1 MTQIKY
7 DVIYIL
13 DPNSTA
19 EEQAAVSTKVEQV
32 VAESKGTV
40 LKKEDWG
47 KRRLAYLV
55 QRHREGHYVFF
66 HVQVTTEAVAE
77 LNRNLRLLE
86 KVIKF
91 MIVKDTISHLKPRPK
106 PIRKAPEEGSQVR
119 PHAPTR
125 HSGPSAPYV
134 PPHAAGSTSSPQ
146 APAPAAAPVAEAAP
160 AHSTS
165 SGQAEPVAPEA
176 SVEPKAPAHSTGSG
190 QAAQAG
196 E

>member
-1 MTQIKY
+1 MSLIKY

-13 DPNSTA
+13 DPNSTV
-19 EEQAAVSTKVEQV
+19 EEQTVVSTKVEQI

-106 PIRKAPEEGSQVR
+106 PIRKAPEEGAAVR

-125 HSGPSAPYV
+125 HSGPSAPYSS
-134 PPHAAGSTSSPQ
+134 HSSSTSSS
-146 APAPAAAPVAEAAP
+146 APSAPAAAPAPAPVAPAAP
-160 AHSTS
+160 A
-165 SGQAEPVAPEA
+165 VPEA
-176 SVEPKAPAHSTGSG
+176 PAAPA
-190 QAAQAG
+190 G

>member
-1 MTQIKY
+1 MSLIKY

-19 EEQAAVSTKVEQV
+19 DEQAAVSTKVEQI

-40 LKKEDWG
+40 IKKDDWG

-55 QRHREGHYVFF
+55 QGHREGHYVFF

-106 PIRKAPEEGSQVR
+106 PIRKAPEEGVAGS
-119 PHAPTR
+119 APRAYTALGSLGALR
-125 HSGPSAPYV
+125 SSSYGGFDKLTAGPGPSA
-134 PPHAAGSTSSPQ
+134 SPFDELR
-146 APAPAAAPVAEAAP
+146 AAP
-160 AHSTS
+160 
-165 SGQAEPVAPEA
+165 EPP
-176 SVEPKAPAHSTGSG
+176 PLKLP
-190 QAAQAG
+190 
-196 E
+196 

>member
-1 MTQIKY
+1 VTQIKY

-19 EEQAAVSTKVEQV
+19 EEQAAVSTKVEQI

-40 LKKEDWG
+40 IKKDDWG

-55 QRHREGHYVFF
+55 QNHREGHYVFF

-106 PIRKAPEEGSQVR
+106 PIRKAPEEGAAVR

-134 PPHAAGSTSSPQ
+134 PPHAAGSTGSPQ
-146 APAPAAAPVAEAAP
+146 ASPAPAPAAEIAP

-176 SVEPKAPAHSTGSG
+176 SVEPKAPA
-190 QAAQAG
+190 APAG

>member
-1 MTQIKY
+1 MSLIKY

-13 DPNSTA
+13 DPNSTV
-19 EEQAAVSTKVEQV
+19 EEQTVVSTKVEQI
-32 VAESKGTV
+32 VAESKGTI

-55 QRHREGHYVFF
+55 QNHRDGHYVFF
-66 HVQVTTEAVAE
+66 HVQVSAEAIAE

-106 PIRKAPEEGSQVR
+106 PIRKAPEEGQAVR
-119 PHAPTR
+119 PHAPMR

-134 PPHAAGSTSSPQ
+134 PPHSTSSSTSAPVAPAV
-146 APAPAAAPVAEAAP
+146 APAPAPVAPAAP
-160 AHSTS
+160 A
-165 SGQAEPVAPEA
+165 APEA
-176 SVEPKAPAHSTGSG
+176 PTAPA
-190 QAAQAG
+190 G

>member
-1 MTQIKY
+1 MSLIKY

-13 DPNSTA
+13 DPNSTV
-19 EEQAAVSTKVEQV
+19 EEQTVVSTKVEQI

-106 PIRKAPEEGSQVR
+106 PIRKAPEEGAAVR

-125 HSGPSAPYV
+125 HSGPSAPYSS
-134 PPHAAGSTSSPQ
+134 HSSSTSSS
-146 APAPAAAPVAEAAP
+146 APSAPAAAPAPAPVAPAAPVVPEAPAAP
-160 AHSTS
+160 A
-165 SGQAEPVAPEA
+165 
-176 SVEPKAPAHSTGSG
+176 
-190 QAAQAG
+190 G

>member
-1 MTQIKY
+1 VSQLKY

-13 DPNSTA
+13 DPNSTV
-19 EEQAAVSTKVEQV
+19 EEQTAVSTKVEQV

-40 LKKEDWG
+40 LKKEEWG
-47 KRRLAYLV
+47 KRRLAYTV
-55 QRHREGHYVFF
+55 QKHRDGHYVFF
-66 HVQVTTEAVAE
+66 HVQVSTETVAE

-106 PIRKAPEEGSQVR
+106 PVRKAPEEGASVR

-125 HSGPSAPYV
+125 HSGPSAPYSSS
-134 PPHAAGSTSSPQ
+134 HSSSSTS
-146 APAPAAAPVAEAAP
+146 
-160 AHSTS
+160 STS
-165 SGQAEPVAPEA
+165 SGQASAPQASPAPVAAPVAAPAPAEPEA
-176 SVEPKAPAHSTGSG
+176 APAAELPAESKAPA
-190 QAAQAG
+190 APAG